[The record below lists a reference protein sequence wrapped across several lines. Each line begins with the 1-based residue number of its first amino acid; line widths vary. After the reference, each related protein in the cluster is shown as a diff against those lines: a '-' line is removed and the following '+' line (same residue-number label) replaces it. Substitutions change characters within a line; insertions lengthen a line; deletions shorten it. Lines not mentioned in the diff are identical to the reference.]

1 MPNHRRRGRPPHDD
15 VLTPAEWKVTHAVQH
30 GMTNRAIAERS
41 GVSSNGVKF
50 HIANVLGK
58 LGLPNRKALRL
69 WFRAPKGSAL
79 ERKGA
84 GIQGAGIPAWAPRQ
98 RGPGSMASRRTPA
111 QKERTVTS
119 AGLGPIAQ
127 ISRTVSDIQ
136 KAEHWYGEVLGLPH
150 LYTFGNLAFF
160 DCGGTRLFLSQGK
173 ASPAAE
179 SIIYFR
185 VSDIEAEHQR
195 LAAKGVEF
203 TTAPHM
209 IHRHADGTE
218 EWLAVFKD
226 LEGRPLAIMAQVKR

>member
-1 MPNHRRRGRPPHDD
+1 MSSHRRRGRPPHDD

-41 GVSSNGVKF
+41 GVSRNGVKF
-50 HIANVLGK
+50 HVANVLGK
-58 LGLPNRKALRL
+58 LGLRDRKALRH
-69 WFRAPKGSAL
+69 WFQAPKGSAL
-79 ERKGA
+79 DNDN
-84 GIQGAGIPAWAPRQ
+84 
-98 RGPGSMASRRTPA
+98 
-111 QKERTVTS
+111 KERTVAS
-119 AGLGPIAQ
+119 PGLGPIAQ

-136 KAEHWYGEVLGLPH
+136 KAERWYGQVLGLPH

-160 DCGGTRLFLSQGK
+160 DCGGTRLFLSQGT
-173 ASPAAE
+173 ASPASE

-185 VSDIEAEHQR
+185 VDDIEAAHTN

-203 TTAPHM
+203 TNTPHM

-218 EWLAVFKD
+218 EWMAVFKD